1 MFEVARKMAVESG
14 FATMLV
20 KTEATNERALHFYKE
35 KGFIEEGK
43 IVEELND
50 EKVDLT
56 VLKLFLRKT

>member
-20 KTEATNERALHFYKE
+20 KTEATNERALRCYKE
-35 KGFIEEGK
+35 KGFREDGK
-43 IVEELND
+43 IVEESNN

-56 VLKLFLRKT
+56 VLKLSLRKT